1 MRNSLETNNINII
14 EVLFFGSII
23 WHVENPFN
31 DKTTEQNLSK
41 ILYNIYGCK
50 TKSFKTGFILNNG
63 MRFINNTSSFN
74 MSCYNEIKPLSK
86 LFGKKILENMNASD
100 FKNLSEKVFNYINND
115 IRINKSYGELLN
127 YIINNNNIENII
139 T

>member
-1 MRNSLETNNINII
+1 
-14 EVLFFGSII
+14 
-23 WHVENPFN
+23 
-31 DKTTEQNLSK
+31 
-41 ILYNIYGCK
+41 
-50 TKSFKTGFILNNG
+50 
-63 MRFINNTSSFN
+63 
-74 MSCYNEIKPLSK
+74 
-86 LFGKKILENMNASD
+86 MNASD